1 MKILGLIGGI
11 SWISTVDYYRFIN
24 KGINEKLGGLNFAEC
39 LIHSFNYADIK
50 KNNDAN
56 DWDKTLEMIT
66 AASLN
71 LQNSGAEAIVLCANT
86 MHLIADKLEQ
96 SIQLPV
102 IHIASATADAI
113 TEAGI
118 TKVGLLG
125 TKFTMERDFSL
136 INLPNKALKQ

>member
-24 KGINEKLGGLNFAEC
+24 QGVNEELGGLNFAEC

-71 LQNSGAEAIVLCANT
+71 LKNRGAQAIVLCANT

-102 IHIASATADAI
+102 IHIASATADEI